1 MSEQEPT
8 LTIGIEEG
16 LDFILGH
23 FLLCSDVNIPLSEE
37 KTIWPRTISTKAT
50 EGRQIL
56 VNSKEDALARFSQS
70 KYEDCR
76 VSAYP
81 PNALDG
87 TAVQKFQGLHAV
99 TPANLIVMIDL
110 DKCNF
115 RTDRGF
121 NVALTRVLGNIKEK
135 LNATPTILWSG
146 RGYHIILPLTSNGII
161 LENVKEYEGVNNIS
175 LRFLRYAEL
184 FLSLKKSDPVHN
196 KTVSF
201 NNCMLRIPGSIN
213 SKNGETV
220 KVIQKWDKFRPE
232 INYLL
237 SGFTRYII
245 NEKYQEL
252 LQKKKQH
259 QKRANYQSI
268 NTPVEIS
275 WIEYLLKTPI
285 RDHRKYCIWRI
296 LVPYLLNIRKLSEQ
310 ETTDIV
316 KDWLIRCDQLKRL
329 DFNSNGRIREDLRT
343 TEDYLPI
350 SYYNLGSE
358 NYDLHQL
365 IGSGMKKSH

>member
-1 MSEQEPT
+1 MQPT
-8 LTIGIEEG
+8 ITINIEEG
-16 LDFILGH
+16 LDFLLGH
-23 FLLCSDVNIPLSEE
+23 FTASDP
-37 KTIWPRTISTKAT
+37 IWPRTISTKDT
-50 EGRQIL
+50 GNKQIL
-56 VNSKEDALARFSQS
+56 VNSREEALAYYAAAN
-70 KYEDCR
+70 YEDCR
-76 VSAYP
+76 ISAYP
-81 PNALDG
+81 PNVLDG
-87 TAVQKFQGLHAV
+87 TASQKFMGLQTV
-99 TPANLIVMIDL
+99 TPDNLIVMIDL
-110 DKCNF
+110 DRNNTK
-115 RTDRGF
+115 TERGF
-121 NVALTRVLGNIKEK
+121 RMGLTQVLGNIKEK
-135 LNATPTILWSG
+135 LDAIPTIIWSG
-146 RGYHIILPLTSNGII
+146 RGYHIILPLTSNGVI
-161 LENVKEYEGVNNIS
+161 LENVKEYEGINNIS
-175 LRFLRYAEL
+175 LKFLRYAEL
-184 FLSLKKSDPVHN
+184 SLSLKKSDPVHN

-201 NNCMLRIPGSIN
+201 NNCMLRIPGSTN
-213 SKNGETV
+213 SKNGETIR
-220 KVIQKWDKFRPE
+220 VIQKWDQFRPE

-259 QKRANYQSI
+259 QKRAKYQSI
-268 NTPVEIS
+268 NTPAKIS

-296 LVPYLLNIRKLSEQ
+296 LVPYLLNVRKLSEQ

-329 DFNSNGRIREDLRT
+329 DFNSNGRIREDLKRM